1 MFPMDALTG
10 LLDQPRARGAFL
22 LRSMFT
28 PPWSLRIQDE
38 APLSVVTMARGAAL
52 VVPASGEPAWL
63 RPGEIAIMRGPEPYT
78 ICDAPGTPVQIIID
92 PGQRC
97 TTVDGRDVSESL
109 LPGIRTWGTGIGV
122 DGADVMLSGTYQLRT
137 EVSQRLLNVLPAM
150 MVRPVGPGERPLV
163 ELLTNE
169 IVRDE
174 PGQELVLDRLLD
186 LLVVTVLRS
195 WLAGPEAQAPAWY
208 RAQRD
213 PVVGAALQ
221 LLHGAPAHGWTV
233 ADLAARTGVSRAA
246 LARRFTELV
255 GEPPMKY
262 LAGWRLTLAADLL
275 AEPGATVGNVART
288 VGYGSAFAL
297 SAAFKRVRGLS
308 PLEHRRAT
316 FLLSADRPL
325 PVAGEGP

>member
-1 MFPMDALTG
+1 MDALTG

-22 LRSMFT
+22 LRSMLT
-28 PPWSLRIQDE
+28 PPWSMRIQDE

-52 VVPASGEPAWL
+52 VLPASGEPTWL

-78 ICDAPGTPVQIIID
+78 ICDAPETPVQVVIH

-97 TTVDGRDVSESL
+97 TTVDGQDLGGSL
-109 LPGIRTWGTGIGV
+109 QPGIRTWGIGRSGGPGGGPGGT
-122 DGADVMLSGTYQLRT
+122 DGPDVMLSGTYQLRT
-137 EVSQRLLNVLPAM
+137 EVSQRLLNVLPTM
-150 MVRPVGPGERPLV
+150 MVRPIGAGEWPLV

-195 WLAGPEAQAPAWY
+195 WLAGPEAPAPAWY
-208 RAQRD
+208 RARRD
-213 PVVGAALQ
+213 PVVGVALQ
-221 LLHGAPAHGWTV
+221 LLHGDPAHGWTV
-233 ADLAARTGVSRAA
+233 AGLAARTGVSRAA

-275 AEPGATVGNVART
+275 AEPGATVGNVARA

-297 SAAFKRVRGLS
+297 SSAFKRVRGLS

-316 FLLSADRPL
+316 LDQVSA
-325 PVAGEGP
+325 